1 MSWNPIDVDCVLLV
15 GREFPREAAAE
26 VELRD
31 GLPFVDLHVV
41 GAEDFD
47 LFVNAIFGTDR
58 FTVPKGVVE
67 VLL

>member
-1 MSWNPIDVDCVLLV
+1 M
-15 GREFPREAAAE
+15 
-26 VELRD
+26 RD

-41 GAEDFD
+41 GPEDFE
-47 LFVNAIFGTDR
+47 LFVNTIFGTDR